1 MTDKSGLIQGEASVF
16 CEELTNMELDEKRE
30 RKALINYT
38 HIVSR
43 NTSQEQIVGSSLKCP
58 ESCKSVHVRVQQD

>member
-1 MTDKSGLIQGEASVF
+1 MTDKSCLIQVEASVF
-16 CEELTNMELDEKRE
+16 CEELTNMKLDEKRE

-43 NTSQEQIVGSSLKCP
+43 NTLQEEIVSSSLKC
-58 ESCKSVHVRVQQD
+58 S